1 MKRKDI
7 LLATVLTLVI
17 GLTSCKGLDLSPKDK
32 MTEPEYFKNATELE
46 LFSNPFYDDILDKSP
61 YDKQSDIMV
70 QSILSE
76 VMEGGNRRT
85 VPASGKG
92 WSWDVLRDIN
102 TLLEY
107 IDRCEDKEA
116 VNHYSAVAKFFRA
129 FFYYDK
135 VVRFGDVPWYDK
147 PLEDGNEG
155 LYKARD
161 SRELIMT

>member
-7 LLATVLTLVI
+7 LLATVLTLGI

-70 QSILSE
+70 LSILSE

-92 WSWDVLRDIN
+92 WSWGVLRDIN

-116 VNHYSAVAKFFRA
+116 VNHYTAC
-129 FFYYDK
+129 
-135 VVRFGDVPWYDK
+135 
-147 PLEDGNEG
+147 L
-155 LYKARD
+155 LYT
-161 SRELIMT
+161 SRCV